1 MKTFVAVY
9 FDLENIDPKLNIKNL
24 LNEISRSFEDSTSV
38 FVIKYACG
46 DSTSIGKFRE
56 QLKNQNFDIRETP
69 HIGNGNMK
77 NRADLILSLDAFET
91 LYQPNLKID
100 SYVFIT
106 SDTDFTVIMDKLRK
120 YGKKVVLVSKKS
132 EQTRELFNCCSDKI
146 FALEDFCEHS
156 PCENEVTINKEKE
169 QEPLESYLKKFG
181 FSKDEIK
188 GIKNTL
194 QKLEKNKWIN
204 SGIFGQT
211 LRKEVKNFS
220 YKGKKLNSQQ
230 KLLLQLKNLKFLDLK
245 KEKKHDFFKIPN
257 IG

>member
-120 YGKKVVLVSKKS
+120 DDILIQSDYQYIGLHSINVYSDSIEKIRSHLEFIDDYNAILIDNHIYDCEVGIEYG
-132 EQTRELFNCCSDKI
+132 E
-146 FALEDFCEHS
+146 
-156 PCENEVTINKEKE
+156 
-169 QEPLESYLKKFG
+169 
-181 FSKDEIK
+181 
-188 GIKNTL
+188 
-194 QKLEKNKWIN
+194 
-204 SGIFGQT
+204 
-211 LRKEVKNFS
+211 
-220 YKGKKLNSQQ
+220 
-230 KLLLQLKNLKFLDLK
+230 
-245 KEKKHDFFKIPN
+245 
-257 IG
+257 

>member
-1 MKTFVAVY
+1 MKTFVAIY

-24 LNEISRSFEDSTSV
+24 LNEISRSFEDSAPV

-69 HIGNGNMK
+69 HIRNGNMK

-106 SDTDFTVIMDKLRK
+106 SDTDFIVIMDKLRK

-132 EQTRELFNCCSDKI
+132 EQTCELFNCCSDK
-146 FALEDFCEHS
+146 FFVLEDFFEHS
-156 PCENEVTINKEKE
+156 PCENVVTIKEKE
-169 QEPLESYLKKFG
+169 EPETLENCLTKSG

-245 KEKKHDFFKIPN
+245 KEKKTRFFQNP
-257 IG
+257 